1 MNELEIR
8 LEGLAA
14 TGQTMTYGALARD
27 LGWRMGQL
35 TAALET
41 LMEVDSRTGRPL
53 RAALC
58 AGKVNGGLPA
68 NGFFLKAE
76 ELGYFIGDRE
86 VLVASERAA
95 LFKRH
100 I

>member
-1 MNELEIR
+1 MSDLDTR
-8 LEGLAA
+8 LEALAA

-35 TAALET
+35 TAALEAT
-41 LMEVDSRTGRPL
+41 METDARTGRPL

-76 ELGYFIGDRE
+76 ELGYFIGDRA
-86 VLVASERAA
+86 VLVAGERAA
-95 LFKRH
+95 LFKRDS
-100 I
+100 